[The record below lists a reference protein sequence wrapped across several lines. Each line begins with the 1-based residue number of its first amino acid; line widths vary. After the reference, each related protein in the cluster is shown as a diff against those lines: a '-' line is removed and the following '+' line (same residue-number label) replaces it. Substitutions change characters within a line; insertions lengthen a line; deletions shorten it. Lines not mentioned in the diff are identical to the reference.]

1 MHDDE
6 DGEVE
11 HMSAHDLEA
20 EQRLKLPKY
29 RWIGVTFSNLHILP
43 QRFTCSISPA

>member
-20 EQRLKLPKY
+20 EQRLKLRKY
-29 RWIGVTFSNLHILP
+29 LWIGVMFPNPASHI
-43 QRFTCSISPA
+43 CDISPP